1 MEEKKIT
8 IEYKPR
14 KRVHFIDKMY
24 RINLAFAVFV
34 TLFILGLMAFSAFVE
49 HIDLSPAAYIIA
61 PIWVEVG
68 AFSLANIKKHE
79 KENRKENTYGYTG
92 TATGVSCEDNSV
104 GASRYEEN

>member
-1 MEEKKIT
+1 MITTEERKIT
-8 IEYKPR
+8 IEYKPTK

-34 TLFILGLMAFSAFVE
+34 TLYILGLMTYSSLVNY
-49 HIDLSPAAYIIA
+49 IDLTPSAYIIA

-79 KENRKENTYGYTG
+79 RENKKDIDGS
-92 TATGVSCEDNSV
+92 APDNMTETRRER
-104 GASRYEEN
+104 GR